1 MRGESNEIWNNRNLS
16 FILILR
22 IEANEDDSH
31 KLVVVHLFPT
41 VRSIGSNALCQ
52 TIYRASTSVG
62 AFFLSKTDYGMKK
75 LAVNVIK
82 RRILADT
89 ITPVSIY
96 LKVRDIYPNSLLLES
111 SDYHSKENSYSF
123 ICMDPLAEFL
133 VHHNVIS
140 TSLPG
145 QEIYREAAG
154 PGNKV
159 VESLRNFL
167 TAFDIESGGEALLVD
182 GIFGYASFDAVQY
195 FEDISFQS
203 TLPDKEDIPEMRYN
217 FFRFVLAIN
226 HLTNELLL
234 FEHIVNGG
242 NSEIDRVS
250 TLLHNRNI
258 ATYGFASSGKESSR
272 LSDDDF
278 KAMVARGKEHC
289 YRGDVFQIVLSRQFY
304 QDFTGDEFNVYRALR
319 SINPSPYLFY
329 FDYGSYKLFGSSPE
343 AQIEVK
349 DGRAYIN
356 PIAGTF
362 RRTGNDRE
370 DQELA
375 RKLTEDE
382 KENAEH
388 VMLVDLARNDLSRTT
403 RKVQVED
410 YREIQFYS
418 HVIHMVSKVSGEV
431 PEDVNS
437 IRILAESF
445 PAGTLSGAP
454 KYRAM
459 ELIDQYEGKRRGYY
473 GGAIGFL
480 RFNGDINH
488 AIMIRSF
495 LSRDHRLYY
504 QAGAG
509 VVSES
514 TEEGELQEVNNKLA
528 ALKSAIEM
536 ATNMNK
542 Y

>member
-1 MRGESNEIWNNRNLS
+1 MEKIPVK
-16 FILILR
+16 I
-22 IEANEDDSH
+22 A
-31 KLVVVHLFPT
+31 T
-41 VRSIGSNALCQ
+41 
-52 TIYRASTSVG
+52 
-62 AFFLSKTDYGMKK
+62 
-75 LAVNVIK
+75 
-82 RRILADT
+82 RRILADI

-96 LKVRDIYPNSLLLES
+96 LKVRDIYPDSLLLES

-123 ICMDPLAEFL
+123 ICLDPIAEFK
-133 VHHNVIS
+133 VHHQQIS
-140 TSLPG
+140 VSLPG
-145 QEIYREAAG
+145 YETSIQQAG
-154 PGNKV
+154 PELDV
-159 VESLRNFL
+159 VDGLRDFL
-167 TAFDIESGGEALLVD
+167 SAFAVEDGDKLLVD
-182 GIFGYASFDAVQY
+182 GIFGYSTFDAVQY
-195 FEDISFQS
+195 FEDIRFQS
-203 TLPDKEDIPEMRYN
+203 PVSEKEDIPEIRYN
-217 FFRFVLAIN
+217 FFRFVLAVN

-234 FEHIVNGG
+234 FENIVNGG
-242 NSEIDRVS
+242 ESEIDRVS
-250 TLLHNRNI
+250 NLLHNRNI
-258 ATYGFASSGKESSR
+258 ASYAFAPSGAEASN
-272 LSDDDF
+272 LSDDEF
-278 KAMVARGKEHC
+278 RALVAKGKEHC
-289 YRGDVFQIVLSRQFY
+289 YRGDVFQIVLSRQY
-304 QDFTGDEFNVYRALR
+304 SQEFTGDEFNVYRALR

-343 AQIEVK
+343 AQIVVK
-349 DGRAYIN
+349 GGKAYIN

-375 RKLTEDE
+375 KKLAKDE

-403 RKVQVED
+403 RNVEVEE

-418 HVIHMVSKVSGEV
+418 HVIHMVSKVSGTLK
-431 PEDVNS
+431 EDANT

-459 ELIDQYEGKRRGYY
+459 ELIDTYERKRRGFY
-473 GGAIGFL
+473 GGTIGFIH
-480 RFNGDINH
+480 FNGDINH

-509 VVSES
+509 IVSES

-536 ATNMNK
+536 AGNLNK
-542 Y
+542 SN

>member
-1 MRGESNEIWNNRNLS
+1 
-16 FILILR
+16 
-22 IEANEDDSH
+22 
-31 KLVVVHLFPT
+31 
-41 VRSIGSNALCQ
+41 
-52 TIYRASTSVG
+52 VG
-62 AFFLSKTDYGMKK
+62 AFFLSQKLSRMKK
-75 LAVNVIK
+75 TVVRVEK
-82 RRILADT
+82 RKILADI

-96 LKVRDIYPNSLLLES
+96 LKIRDIYPNSLLLES

-123 ICMDPLAEFL
+123 ICMDPIAEFL
-133 VHHNVIS
+133 VQHEEIKVS
-140 TSLPG
+140 MPG
-145 QEIYREAAG
+145 ETTVSKKI
-154 PGNKV
+154 
-159 VESLRNFL
+159 
-167 TAFDIESGGEALLVD
+167 GGEVNVVD
-182 GIFGYASFDAVQY
+182 GLNDFLSAFELDIAESEHIVDGVFGYSTYDAVQY
-195 FEDISFQS
+195 FEDIRFHSS
-203 TLPDKEDIPEMRYN
+203 IPEKESIPELRYN
-217 FFRFVLAIN
+217 FFRFVLAVN
-226 HLTNELLL
+226 HLSNELLL
-234 FEHIVNGG
+234 FEHIVNGRE
-242 NSEIDRVS
+242 SEIDRVTS
-250 TLLHNRNI
+250 LLHNRNI
-258 ATYGFASSGKESSR
+258 ATYGFDISGEESSN
-272 LSDDDF
+272 LSDADYRS
-278 KAMVARGKEHC
+278 MVSAGKEHC
-289 YRGDVFQIVLSRQFY
+289 FRGDVFQIVLSRQFY

-343 AQIEVK
+343 AQIVVK
-349 DGRAYIN
+349 GGKAYIN

-375 RKLTEDE
+375 RQLAKDE

-403 RKVQVED
+403 SKVSVEE

-418 HVIHMVSKVSGEV
+418 HVIHMVSKVSGIL
-431 PEDVNS
+431 PGDANT

-454 KYRAM
+454 KYKAM
-459 ELIDQYEGKRRGYY
+459 ELIDKYESKRRGYY
-473 GGAIGFL
+473 GGTLGFI

-536 ATNMNK
+536 ARNMNK
-542 Y
+542 VN

>member
-1 MRGESNEIWNNRNLS
+1 MKKVPV
-16 FILILR
+16 R
-22 IEANEDDSH
+22 IE
-31 KLVVVHLFPT
+31 
-41 VRSIGSNALCQ
+41 
-52 TIYRASTSVG
+52 
-62 AFFLSKTDYGMKK
+62 
-75 LAVNVIK
+75 K
-82 RRILADT
+82 RKILADI

-123 ICMDPLAEFL
+123 ICLDPLAEFR
-133 VHHNVIS
+133 VSNRKVIID
-140 TSLPG
+140 LPG
-145 QEIYREAAG
+145 SDPEESSVDDRYS
-154 PGNKV
+154 V
-159 VESLRNFL
+159 VDLLNQFISSFTMEQN
-167 TAFDIESGGEALLVD
+167 GEETMVD
-182 GIFGYASFDAVQY
+182 GVFGYTTYDAVEY
-195 FEDISFQS
+195 FEDIRFRSQ
-203 TLPDKEDIPEMRYN
+203 LPPSEEIPEIRYN
-217 FFRFVLAIN
+217 FFRYVLAIN
-226 HLTNELLL
+226 HLSNELVL

-242 NSEIDRVS
+242 DSGIDSVTS
-250 TLLHNRNI
+250 LLHNRNI
-258 ATYGFASSGKESSR
+258 ATYGFDVEGEERSN
-272 LSDDDF
+272 LSDDDYRQ
-278 KAMVARGKEHC
+278 MVARGKAHC
-289 YRGDVFQIVLSRQFY
+289 HRGDVFQIVLSRQFS

-329 FDYGSYKLFGSSPE
+329 FDYGSYRLFGSSPE

-349 DGRAYIN
+349 GGKAFIN

-362 RRTGNDRE
+362 RRTGNDSE

-375 RKLTEDE
+375 RKLAEDE

-388 VMLVDLARNDLSRTT
+388 IMLVDLARNDLSRTT
-403 RKVQVED
+403 SRVTVEF

-418 HVIHMVSKVSGEV
+418 HVIHMVSKVSGTL
-431 PEDVNS
+431 PDHANT
-437 IRILAESF
+437 IRIMAESF

-454 KYRAM
+454 KYKAM

-473 GGAIGFL
+473 GGTIGFI

-495 LSRDHRLYY
+495 LSRDHILYY

-536 ATNMNK
+536 ARGM
-542 Y
+542 